1 MKQFKYLAII
11 FLITFGLSPVT
22 VFSTGDAEQL
32 VLGNHILTLQW
43 LQNHNGLG
51 KAKIFRK
58 DGKILLEGYQEENY
72 EGNLNFMTINGT
84 IKVISPAEL
93 EFEGKI
99 VTRINYINN
108 GIPHERKGKFILK
121 AWGGR
126 KYWRMQK
133 MTQPDG
139 EHTVTDYI
147 DIFFEKYQK

>member
-1 MKQFKYLAII
+1 MKQFKYLAFFFLII
-11 FLITFGLSPVT
+11 FELSSVM
-22 VFSTGDAEQL
+22 VFSAGDAEQL

-43 LQNHNGLG
+43 LQNNNGLG
-51 KAKIFRK
+51 KAKIFRQ
-58 DGKILLEGYQEENY
+58 DGKILLEGYQEETY
-72 EGNLNFMTINGT
+72 EGNLNYMTINGT
-84 IKVISPAEL
+84 IKIISPTEL

-99 VTRINYINN
+99 VTRINYING
-108 GIPHERKGKFILK
+108 GIPYERKGRFLLK

-147 DIFFEKYQK
+147 DIFFERYQK